1 MMNDCPNMFA
11 EAMIVISVT
20 NIVTGRSPGSVTWRN
35 DAHGPAPSTRAAS
48 YSSRGMSC
56 SPAR

>member
-1 MMNDCPNMFA
+1 
-11 EAMIVISVT
+11 MIWSRTT
-20 NIVTGRSPGSVTWRN
+20 NVVVRLSSGIVMKRICCQEE
-35 DAHGPAPSTRAAS
+35 APSTAAAS

>member
-1 MMNDCPNMFA
+1 MKTCPKIWNDPMMC
-11 EAMIVISVT
+11 VT
-20 NIVTGRSPGSVTWRN
+20 KTKSSTGRRRGSVIAQKLR
-35 DAHGPAPSTRAAS
+35 HPVAPSMAAAS